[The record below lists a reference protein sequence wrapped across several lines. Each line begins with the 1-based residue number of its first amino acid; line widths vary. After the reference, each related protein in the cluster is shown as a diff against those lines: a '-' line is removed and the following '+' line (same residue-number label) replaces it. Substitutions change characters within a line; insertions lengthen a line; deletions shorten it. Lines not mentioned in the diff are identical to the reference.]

1 MKRRDLSPLQCN
13 RVNQCFLP
21 CPDKEKITSKFE
33 IKDLRKSSIIIPPF
47 KQLII
52 HTQIATRHLNETPH
66 GWYVIWIASCPSKKR
81 TAISSPLFSTL
92 FSQISFT
99 NLKKDEC
106 NAISLWYTR
115 EEVKGLFNFLL
126 RWPAHQEE
134 IAHVTWRNVLAKY
147 LEMIGLYYSWW
158 ILLWVHYYWVL
169 DQTDTKQ
176 PLSLTSRLNRKI
188 SMHFWYCT

>member
-1 MKRRDLSPLQCN
+1 MKRRDLSPLQCS

-21 CPDKEKITSKFE
+21 CPDKEKIISKFE
-33 IKDLRKSSIIIPPF
+33 MKDLRKSYIIIPPF

-92 FSQISFT
+92 FPQISIT

-106 NAISLWYTR
+106 NAISMWFIR

-126 RWPAHQEE
+126 AGSPGRNRRSFGPITLVCGDYQANNWEDCALWFISDSVNCFKSVFVGPAPPK
-134 IAHVTWRNVLAKY
+134 IV
-147 LEMIGLYYSWW
+147 
-158 ILLWVHYYWVL
+158 
-169 DQTDTKQ
+169 
-176 PLSLTSRLNRKI
+176 PL
-188 SMHFWYCT
+188 

>member
-21 CPDKEKITSKFE
+21 CPDKEKIISKFE
-33 IKDLRKSSIIIPPF
+33 IKDLRKSYIIIPPF

-99 NLKKDEC
+99 KLKKRWMQR
-106 NAISLWYTR
+106 NLPVIYTR
-115 EEVKGLFNFLL
+115 GSQRNRRSFGPITLVCGDYQANNWEDCALWFISDSINYFKSVFLG
-126 RWPAHQEE
+126 PGGTKNSSF
-134 IAHVTWRNVLAKY
+134 V
-147 LEMIGLYYSWW
+147 
-158 ILLWVHYYWVL
+158 IL
-169 DQTDTKQ
+169 
-176 PLSLTSRLNRKI
+176 
-188 SMHFWYCT
+188 